1 MKGCWF
7 IEIDKDILT
16 HNKPIYSQIPQKLT
30 IPLGFDVFDE
40 DDYNLFKT
48 WLDRDIQ
55 IPLAGVIVLS
65 ELGLQLLKF
74 NIPETLL
81 KDFGE
86 LDSPAISQ
94 CAVLSYE
101 RVFDPDVLFQEIEVN
116 TSSYCYVTSL
126 TGKIKFHS
134 L

>member
-1 MKGCWF
+1 MKGSWF

-16 HNKPIYSQIPQKLT
+16 HINPIYSQIPQKLT
-30 IPLGFDVFDE
+30 IPLGFGVFDE
-40 DDYNLFKT
+40 DDYNRLKT
-48 WLDRDIQ
+48 WLDLELQ
-55 IPLAGVIVLS
+55 IPIAGIIVLS

-94 CAVLSYE
+94 CTVLSYNN
-101 RVFDPDVLFQEIEVN
+101 VFDPDILFQDIEVN
-116 TSSYCYVTSL
+116 TSSYCHVTSL

>member
-30 IPLGFDVFDE
+30 IPLGFSVFDE
-40 DDYNLFKT
+40 DDYNRLKT
-48 WLDRDIQ
+48 WLDLELQ
-55 IPLAGVIVLS
+55 IPIAGTIVLS
-65 ELGLQLLKF
+65 ELGLQLLKV

-81 KDFGE
+81 NNFGI

-94 CAVLSYE
+94 CAVLSYNNA
-101 RVFDPDVLFQEIEVN
+101 FDPDILFRDIEVN
-116 TSSYCYVTSL
+116 ASYCRVTSL